1 MAEIYYSSRA
11 ARTPDA
17 LTVSQLNEFVK
28 RMLDSSA
35 PLQNLTVRG
44 EISNFK
50 NHYSGHCYF
59 TLKDEASQLRA
70 VMFRSAAAHLKFL
83 PEDGMKVT
91 VRGRLSA
98 FVRDGVYQLYC
109 DTMEPD
115 GVGALWIAFEQL
127 KNKLEAE
134 GLFSPARKRPLPKI
148 PARIGVVTSP
158 TGAVIRDIINV
169 TRRRFPM
176 TGITLYP
183 ALVQGADAPEQ
194 LIAGLAYFNR
204 TDSADV
210 LIIGRGGGSLEDLW
224 AFNDETLA
232 RAVAASRIPVISAVG
247 HETDFTICDFVAD
260 VRAPTPSAAAELAV
274 PDAAEL
280 KRHMASL
287 IAREAG
293 ILAAQVRADRRKIDA
308 LASFRA
314 LRSPMS
320 AVDERRMLLDSFA
333 DRLRRAEADRV
344 AVRKAALARAAGK
357 LSALNPLAT
366 LSRGYAAV
374 YRSDGAL
381 VRSLGDMCEGERVT
395 VRTVGGEA
403 VCTVDEVKEETR

>member
-11 ARTPDA
+11 PRTPEA

-28 RMLDSSA
+28 RMLESSA

-50 NHYSGHCYF
+50 NHYSGHFYF

-70 VMFRSAAAHLKFL
+70 VMFRSAAARLKFL

-115 GVGALWIAFEQL
+115 GVGALWVAFEQL
-127 KNKLEAE
+127 KNKLGAE
-134 GLFSPARKRPLPKI
+134 GLFSPERKRPLPKI

-169 TRRRFPM
+169 TGRRFPM
-176 TGITLYP
+176 ARITLYP
-183 ALVQGADAPEQ
+183 SLVQGAEAPGQ
-194 LIAGLAYFNR
+194 LIAGLDYFNR

-210 LIIGRGGGSLEDLW
+210 IIIGRGGGSFEDLW
-224 AFNDETLA
+224 AFNDEALA
-232 RAVAASRIPVISAVG
+232 RTVAASRIPVISAVG
-247 HETDFTICDFVAD
+247 HDTDFTICDFAAD

-274 PDAAEL
+274 PDTAEL
-280 KRHMASL
+280 KRKITNL

-293 ILAAQVRADRRKIDA
+293 ILASKVHLDRQRLDA
-308 LASFRA
+308 LASSRA
-314 LRSPMS
+314 LRDPIG
-320 AVDERRMLLDSFA
+320 AVEERRLLLDA
-333 DRLRRAEADRV
+333 ATDRLRRAEATRV
-344 AVRKAALARAAGK
+344 AVRRAGLGEIAGK
-357 LSALNPLAT
+357 LSALDPLAT

-374 YRSDGAL
+374 YRPDGAL
-381 VRSLGDMCEGERVT
+381 VRSVGDMHEGERVT

-403 VCTVDEVKEETR
+403 VCTVDEVKEEIR